1 MLIKV
6 APTSITGDALR
17 RCGGAAVRRCGG
29 AAVRQGK
36 RCGRVDVT
44 CAGAF
49 VIARRPILGH
59 GGGNFHI
66 DHILPTLSWR
76 VAAE

>member
-36 RCGRVDVT
+36 RCGRVRYL
-44 CAGAF
+44 AM
-49 VIARRPILGH
+49 
-59 GGGNFHI
+59 GGNFHI